1 MDDPKPDDLPEIA
14 DAEALF
20 LTDSPPKGDTP
31 PASAVGAG
39 PVEAYEVEGFV
50 DDPNPLAFAARAVRA
65 PGHSPPEPLASPA
78 KAPLRHEEDPVEQVW
93 TRGAEWGR
101 TVVGLVVCGLLLVVV
116 LYGMVSAEWYGVAFL
131 TLVVGGAGLA
141 ALSYPI
147 LITLERPVR
156 ITPEQAVRDYFS
168 ALSHHAPHYRR
179 MWLLLSRAGRF
190 CGSYG
195 SFEGFQG
202 YWKARLGELRAGRA
216 SGFTPLK
223 FVIEDFKSEK
233 SAGKSAIDV
242 TFAVAVFVRGRQAD
256 GPVET
261 LRVSASL
268 VKGPDKMWYLD
279 HGTLP

>member
-1 MDDPKPDDLPEIA
+1 MDDPRPDDLPEIA

-20 LTDSPPKGDTP
+20 RDDGPARAGTP
-31 PASAVGAG
+31 PPSSVGAR
-39 PVEAYEVEGFV
+39 PVDSYDIEDLPDRANPFEAA
-50 DDPNPLAFAARAVRA
+50 DPPPTLAPAAQMPTR
-65 PGHSPPEPLASPA
+65 PERP
-78 KAPLRHEEDPVEQVW
+78 PLRHEEDPVEQVW

-101 TVVGLVVCGLLLVVV
+101 TLLGLAASGLFLVVL
-116 LYGMVSAEWYGVAFL
+116 LYGMVSAEWYGLAFL
-131 TLVVGGAGLA
+131 TLLFGGVGMAVLG
-141 ALSYPI
+141 YPI

-156 ITPEQAVRDYFS
+156 VTPEQALRDYYG

-195 SFEGFQG
+195 SFEGFTA
-202 YWKARLGELRAGRA
+202 YWKGRLGELRAGRA

-223 FVIEDFKSEK
+223 FVVEDFKSEK
-233 SAGKSAIDV
+233 SAGKSALDV
-242 TFAVAVFVRGRQAD
+242 SYAVSVFVRGRQAG

-261 LRVSASL
+261 VRVEASL